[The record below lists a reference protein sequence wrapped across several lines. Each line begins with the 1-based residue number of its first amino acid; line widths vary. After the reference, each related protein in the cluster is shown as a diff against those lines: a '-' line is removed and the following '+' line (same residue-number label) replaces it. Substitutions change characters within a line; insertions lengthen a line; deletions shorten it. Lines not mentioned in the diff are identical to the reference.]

1 MSTAFEVTILGCSS
15 ASPTPDRHPSSQVVN
30 INSQYILIDCGEGT
44 QNQIFKYH
52 IKFSRIT
59 KILISHLHGDHFL
72 GLPGLLSTLSLNGRT
87 EPLEIIG
94 PPGLQ
99 PFLEYFYK
107 VSETY
112 IKFPIAYIETNM
124 YGIQQ
129 VCKNEKYDIYSFP
142 LKHRITCTGFMIKTK
157 SGLRKINKIVCDK
170 YEVPVVAYP
179 SLKAGED
186 FATESGYIVPN
197 TILTFDPQEGKSY
210 AYVSDSIYDEE
221 IIPYVQEVD
230 LLYHE
235 STFLHEM
242 LERANE
248 TFHTTAL
255 QAGDI
260 AKKAAVGK
268 LLIGHFSA
276 RYKTLEPLVEEART
290 EFANT
295 DLALE
300 GLTFVV

>member
-1 MSTAFEVTILGCSS
+1 VINTFEVTILGCSS

-30 INSQYILIDCGEGT
+30 INDKYILIDCGEGT

-52 IKFSRIT
+52 IKFGRIS

-87 EPLEIIG
+87 EPLDIIG

-99 PFLEYFYK
+99 QFLEYFCK
-107 VSETY
+107 VSETH
-112 IKFPIAYIETNM
+112 IKFPLHYIETKM
-124 YGIQQ
+124 DGIQN
-129 VCKNEKYDIYSFP
+129 VYSSDKYDIYSFP
-142 LKHRITCTGFMIKTK
+142 IKHRIICTGFLIKTK
-157 SGLRKINKIVCDK
+157 KGLRKINKNVC
-170 YEVPVVAYP
+170 ESFNIPIIEYP
-179 SLKAGED
+179 SIKNGND
-186 FATESGYIVPN
+186 YITPEGN
-197 TILTFDPQEGKSY
+197 TITNAELTYDPQPEKTY
-210 AYVSDSIYDEE
+210 AYVSDSIYDEDLVKY
-221 IIPYVQEVD
+221 IKGID

-255 QAGDI
+255 QAGAI
-260 AKKAAVGK
+260 AKQAAVGK
-268 LLIGHFSA
+268 LIIGHFSA
-276 RYKTLEPLVEEART
+276 RYKTLEPMIEEART
-290 EFANT
+290 EFVNA

-300 GLTFVV
+300 GLTFTV

>member
-1 MSTAFEVTILGCSS
+1 MSTTFEVTILGCSS
-15 ASPTPDRHPSSQVVN
+15 ASPTPDRHPSSQIVN
-30 INSQYILIDCGEGT
+30 INDRYLLIDCGEGT

-52 IKFSRIT
+52 IKFGRISQ
-59 KILISHLHGDHFL
+59 ILISHLHGDHFL

-87 EPLEIIG
+87 EPLDIIG

-99 PFLEYFYK
+99 QFLEYFCK
-107 VSETY
+107 VSETH
-112 IKFPIAYIETNM
+112 IKFPLNYIETNM
-124 YGIQQ
+124 FGLQQ
-129 VCKNEKYDIYSFP
+129 IYTSDMYDIYSFP
-142 LKHRITCTGFMIKTK
+142 LKHRIICTGFLIKTK
-157 SGLRKINKIVCDK
+157 AGPRKINKIVCDK
-170 YEVPVVAYP
+170 YEVPVLSYP
-179 SLKAGED
+179 SLKAGENYISEGGD
-186 FATESGYIVPN
+186 IVPN
-197 TILTFDPQEGKSY
+197 EILTLDPIEGKSY

-221 IIPYVQEVD
+221 LIPYIKD
-230 LLYHE
+230 INLLYHE
-235 STFLHEM
+235 STFLQEM

-260 AKKAAVGK
+260 AKKANVNK
-268 LLIGHFSA
+268 LIIGHFSA

-290 EFANT
+290 EFTNT

>member
-1 MSTAFEVTILGCSS
+1 MINTFEVTILGCSS
-15 ASPTPDRHPSSQVVN
+15 ASPTPDRHPSSQLVN
-30 INSQYILIDCGEGT
+30 INNQYILIDCGEGT

-52 IKFSRIT
+52 IKFSRIS

-72 GLPGLLSTLSLNGRT
+72 GLPGLLSTLSLNGRI
-87 EPLEIIG
+87 EPLDIIG

-99 PFLEYFYK
+99 PFLEYFCK
-107 VSETY
+107 VSETH
-112 IKFPIAYIETNM
+112 IKFPLNYIETNM
-124 YGIQQ
+124 YGLQQ
-129 VCKNEKYDIYSFP
+129 IFTCDKYDIYSFP

-157 SGLRKINKIVCDK
+157 AGPRKINKAVCDK
-170 YEVPVVAYP
+170 YEVPLTAYN

-186 FATESGYIVPN
+186 YAMESGHIVEN
-197 TILTFDPQEGKSY
+197 KILTLDPQEGKAYS
-210 AYVSDSIYDEE
+210 YVSDSIYDEE
-221 IIPYVQEVD
+221 IIQYVQDSD

-255 QAGDI
+255 QAGAI
-260 AKKAAVGK
+260 AKAASVSK
-268 LLIGHFSA
+268 LIIGHFSA

-290 EFANT
+290 EFMNT

-300 GLTFVV
+300 GLTFAV